1 MSSCVV
7 QPLARPPDV
16 ELTLP
21 GSKSFTNR
29 ALLIAALA
37 EGRSRVREALLSDDT
52 RHMGVSLRALGF
64 AVDLDEARREY
75 SVDGEGG
82 RIPAGEATLDVG
94 NAGTAARFLTA
105 ALALG
110 SGRYLLDGSARMRQR
125 PAQPLLDA
133 LGQLGARAYAVNGDG
148 CPPIVV
154 EGGPIRGGRVA
165 VDSRQSSQFA
175 SALCLVGPVL
185 RGGLV
190 IEVTGGVVSE
200 PFLRLTAASMRA
212 FGAAPEVESSRR
224 SPRHHRATDW
234 IPLREYLVEPDAT
247 AASYFLAAAAV
258 THGRV
263 RVLGLGRD
271 SAQGDLG
278 FVELLSAL
286 GASCAVADE
295 HVEVVG
301 PSADVVVSGLDVDM
315 GPISDTWLTLA
326 AVAPFASEPVTI
338 RGVAHTRHQESDR
351 VSAMATEL
359 RRLGARVD
367 EAEDGLT
374 VHPSAS
380 SLHGAHVQTYDDHR
394 IAMSLA
400 LVGLRVPGVVIE
412 GAECVSKTFPE
423 YFATLER
430 LRQEPI
436 PSP

>member
-1 MSSCVV
+1 MASYEV

-37 EGRSRVREALLSDDT
+37 EGRSEVQAALLSDDT
-52 RHMGVSLRALGF
+52 RYMALALRALGF
-64 AVDLDEARREY
+64 AVELDEARRHF
-75 SVDGEGG
+75 SVEGQGG
-82 RIPAGEATLDVG
+82 RIPAERATLDVG

-110 SGRYLLDGSARMRQR
+110 TGRYVLDGSPRMRQR

-133 LGQLGARAYAVNGDG
+133 LGRLGARADSLNGDG
-148 CPPIVV
+148 CPPLVV
-154 EGGPIRGGRVA
+154 EGGPIPGGKVE
-165 VDSRQSSQFA
+165 VDGRQSSQFA

-185 RGGLV
+185 RDGLDV
-190 IEVTGGVVSE
+190 EVTGGLVSE

-212 FGAAPEVESSRR
+212 FGAAPEVESGGGRLVIR
-224 SPRHHRATDW
+224 
-234 IPLREYLVEPDAT
+234 IPPTGYRGREYLVEPDAT
-247 AASYFLAAAAV
+247 AASYFLAAAAL
-258 THGRV
+258 TGGRV
-263 RVLGLGRD
+263 RVLGLGRG

-278 FVELLSAL
+278 FVEVLAAL
-286 GASCAVADE
+286 GVACAMAEE

-301 PSADVVVSGLDVDM
+301 PGADAGLRGLDVDM
-315 GPISDTWLTLA
+315 SRISDTWLTLA
-326 AVAPFASEPVTI
+326 AIAPFAREPVTI
-338 RGVAHTRHQESDR
+338 RGVGHTRRQESDR

-359 RRLGARVD
+359 RRLGARLD

-374 VHPSAS
+374 VYPSAP
-380 SLHGAHVQTYDDHR
+380 SLRGARVQTYDDHR

-430 LRQEPI
+430 VR
-436 PSP
+436 